1 MKTDA
6 RRVTRAGTVFRVVL
20 RTLGILAALSTVAG
34 ACVVQTE
41 VPELMGVRSLSDL
54 QAKALPV
61 LGSSS
66 GKLAEVGLWM
76 MVVGVAILILWGVV
90 ELVGG
95 LLLVAGRKSAAGL
108 GNTVQVVLAIGLLV
122 VVNALAYQWYWRE
135 DCTRD
140 KRFSMDR
147 SLIDSLRQLDPNT
160 PTTVVV
166 LQMGKTSALDPASKP
181 DALSTA
187 AQTKITEKVLDLID
201 ELRQNREVGSRFDVH
216 VLNSSD
222 ESFAEQLKKIA
233 PDAEGKATALRLAVE
248 GANENSIFFAA
259 NNRVRR
265 MPFSQFYLLDKVS
278 STEQANLV
286 LHPQGKDRFVRALV
300 GLETRKPKVA
310 LAVIHPL
317 LASRNKADE
326 YSALGLRKTLEE
338 AGFDVNDVI
347 LKKWSGPNSPGG
359 PPPAAFSFE
368 ETEFGKYEGKFNM
381 YSLLAMNREQAVAI
395 MKQERDR
402 LAKAP
407 LETVDKELS
416 RALGRPIRT
425 EADRA
430 EVLKEVMDY
439 SIEVRT
445 NELNQYRTARDKA
458 KPDYER
464 LLTNDRMLEARRNTN
479 IRQKF
484 SAAVAD
490 ADMLIIPRHT
500 VMDVVR
506 GGAVPP
512 ALYKLS
518 TEQVDVA
525 REFIAAGKPVLFGFG
540 PTNVENRRGP
550 QDEGPDEMEQLLA
563 RFGVELGTQTIL
575 ADSEAQQMGERRGDD
590 DQLQGDPTFAELLI
604 PEKSNNPIAQGYT
617 QWIRSLVK
625 ETRDPA
631 TKETSIP
638 LRKGGTRPIQL
649 AKWVK
654 QSTST
659 TVLETGTDTWNESK
673 PFADQN
679 AIPTFDP
686 PKPSDP
692 KRGTR
697 EEERRGPFS
706 VGVALEA
713 RVPAEWRDA
722 KSAGPLVSGI
732 VGGMG
737 ANGPGL
743 PLSLSLAALT
753 PDAFKPDAKAPT
765 VRLAVFGHGGLFIG
779 NKLEPA
785 QEALLLSTVNW
796 QLRRDDAL
804 PKADAGDWTF
814 PRAALTPQ
822 QKSYWGLAAF
832 PGLPLLMA
840 VLGLFMWMIRRP
852 R

>member
-1 MKTDA
+1 MKSDA
-6 RRVTRAGTVFRVVL
+6 RRATRAGTVFRMVL

-34 ACVVQTE
+34 ACLVQTE
-41 VPELMGVRSLSDL
+41 VPELLGVRSLRDL
-54 QAKALPV
+54 QATSLHV
-61 LGSSS
+61 LAGSA

-76 MVVGVAILILWGVV
+76 MVVGVAILILWAVV
-90 ELVGG
+90 ELISG
-95 LLLVAGRKSAAGL
+95 LMLVAGRKTAAGL
-108 GNTVQVVLAIGLLV
+108 GNTVQVVLAVTLLV
-122 VVNALAYQWYWRE
+122 VVNAVAYQWYWRE

-147 SLIDSLRQLDPNT
+147 SLIDSLKQLDPNT

-181 DALSTA
+181 DAMSTA

-222 ESFAEQLKKIA
+222 ETFAEQLKKIA
-233 PDAEGKATALRLAVE
+233 PDVDGHANTLRQAVE

-265 MPFSQFYLLDKVS
+265 MPFSQFYLLDKVAS
-278 STEQANLV
+278 GEQANLV

-317 LASRNKADE
+317 LASRNKADD
-326 YSALGLRKTLEE
+326 YTSLGLRKTLEE
-338 AGFDVNDVI
+338 AGFDVTDII
-347 LKKWSGPNSPGG
+347 LKKWSGPNGPNG
-359 PPPAAFSFE
+359 PPAAAFSFE
-368 ETEFGKYEGKFNM
+368 ETEFSKVEGTFNM
-381 YSLLAMNREQAVAI
+381 NSLLAMNREQAVAI

-407 LETVDKELS
+407 LATVDKELS
-416 RALGRPIRT
+416 RAYGQPIKT

-430 EVLKEVMDY
+430 DVLKNLIDF
-439 SIEVRT
+439 SIDVRT
-445 NELNQYRTARDKA
+445 NELNQYRAARDKA

-464 LLTNDRMLEARRNTN
+464 LLANDRMMEARRNTN
-479 IRQKF
+479 VKQKF
-484 SAAVAD
+484 AAAVAD
-490 ADMLIIPRHT
+490 CDLLILPRHT

-506 GGAVPP
+506 GGAIPP
-512 ALYKLS
+512 MLYSL
-518 TEQVDVA
+518 TNEQADVA
-525 REFIAAGKPVLFGFG
+525 RDFITAGKPVLFGFG
-540 PTNVENRRGP
+540 PTNVEGRRGAP
-550 QDEGPDEMEQLLA
+550 EYVPDEVDQLLA

-575 ADSEAQQMGERRGDD
+575 SDAEAQQMGERRGDD
-590 DQLQGDPTFAELLI
+590 EQLQGDPTFAELKV
-604 PEKSNNPIAQGYT
+604 PKSSNHPIALGYT
-617 QWIRSLVK
+617 QWLRSLGNTV
-625 ETRDPA
+625 E
-631 TKETSIP
+631 
-638 LRKGGTRPIQL
+638 LHKGGSRPVQL

-654 QSTST
+654 QPTST
-659 TVLETGTDTWNESK
+659 TVLETSTDTWNESK
-673 PFADQN
+673 PFSDQN
-679 AIPTFDP
+679 TIPTYDP

-692 KRGTR
+692 KKGTR
-697 EEERRGPFS
+697 EEEHRGPFA

-713 RVPAEWRDA
+713 RVPAEWRDPKA
-722 KSAGPLVSGI
+722 AGPFAASVLGGVGI
-732 VGGMG
+732 
-737 ANGPGL
+737 AGPGL
-743 PLSLSLAALT
+743 PMGLSLAALT
-753 PDAFKPDAKAPT
+753 PDTFKPEANPRT
-765 VRLAVFGHGGLFIG
+765 VRLAVFGHGGLFVG

-804 PKADAGDWTF
+804 PKAEATDWNF
-814 PRAALTPQ
+814 PRVSMTPQ
-822 QKSYWGLAAF
+822 QKSYWGLVAF

-840 VLGLFMWMIRRP
+840 VLGLFMWMVRRP